1 MAKSREQKEELLN
14 KYKDILK
21 DNPNY
26 FLVNSDSVSSPE
38 MTELKKAL
46 KDSGANFM
54 IVKNTLFR
62 LAAQETNQPNQ
73 VQELA
78 DSTGVIVCGE
88 DPTEAAKALAEVQKE
103 YKNLDTKFAILFG
116 EAEESDK
123 VKELSEIP
131 SREELLAKLVGSL
144 NSPLSGFVS
153 VAQGNVRQLLTALSE
168 VQKNKE

>member
-1 MAKSREQKEELLN
+1 
-14 KYKDILK
+14 
-21 DNPNY
+21 
-26 FLVNSDSVSSPE
+26 
-38 MTELKKAL
+38 
-46 KDSGANFM
+46 M